1 MRRVPLMLL
10 AALAAAAA
18 HAQPAAYRIDA
29 ARTRAEFEIEHLGV
43 LHAHGRF
50 VNVSG
55 RLVFDPAAR
64 AGTIELDIP
73 VASVATGWDSRDKFI
88 RGETMFDASQYP
100 RIRFRSTRFEF
111 EGGRLVRVDGEL
123 TLRDVTRPVSL
134 AVRRIECGPQADNR
148 DGCTAEAAG
157 AIRRREFSMDSW
169 WPLIGDEVE
178 LTFHVTAVRE

>member
-1 MRRVPLMLL
+1 MILL
-10 AALAAAAA
+10 AALAAA

-43 LHAHGRF
+43 LRAHGRF

-55 RLVFDPAAR
+55 RLVYDPAAL

-73 VASVATGWDSRDKFI
+73 VASVATGWDVRDRFI

-100 RIRFRSTRFEF
+100 QMRFRSTRFEF

-134 AVRRIECGPQADNR
+134 AVRRLECGPQGDHG

-157 AIRRREFSMDSW
+157 TIRRRDFAMDSW

-178 LTFHVTAVRE
+178 LRFHLTAVRE